1 MIYFLLNIFKT
12 KAQLQLE
19 IIFLRKQLE
28 ILNRSTKKI
37 QIRNRDRVFFMFMK
51 TIFNRWRESLII
63 IRSETIIRWH
73 RKRFYQHLLGKRKQ
87 DAGRPRAQKEVIKL
101 IKQIAEDNPQWGIP
115 RIHGELLK
123 LGYDISQATVW
134 RYVPKKNGNSNGQR
148 WKTFLKNHASEI
160 ISIDYFSVP
169 TINFKIL
176 HVLVFLS
183 HEKRKIIHF
192 NVTTNQNSEWAV

>member
-1 MIYFLLNIFKT
+1 
-12 KAQLQLE
+12 LQLE

-28 ILNRSTKKI
+28 ILNRSNKGI
-37 QIRNRDRVFFMFMK
+37 QIKNRDRFFFVFIK
-51 TIFNRWRESLII
+51 TIFNQWRESLIMI
-63 IRSETIIRWH
+63 KPETIIRWH

-87 DAGRPRAQKEVIKL
+87 DAGRAPKEVIKL
-101 IKQIAEDNPQWGIP
+101 IKQIANDNPMWGVP

-134 RYVPKKNGNSNGQR
+134 RYIPKKNGGTSGQR

-176 HVLVFLS
+176 HVLAFLL
-183 HEKRKIIHF
+183 HERRKIIHY
-192 NVTTNQNSEWAV
+192 NVTFHPTSEWAVQQL